1 MHRSSFLSYQIQT
14 SLQVIHQ
21 LFNKREGSNIK
32 LNEDITLPLLAAIE
46 KIGTFTD
53 AWNSE
58 HELEIGLYRMSVPD
72 FNKCAVREAIVNAF
86 SHRDY
91 TKMGRVRISITD
103 EGMTV
108 EPHGRNPLLADV
120 IKKGIDEIRHLE
132 LVLSLASSQPFIS
145 RNDVVNLLHVSPARA
160 YMILKKLSEEGK
172 LEPVNK
178 GKYAKYKLLNEHKKG
193 EV

>member
-1 MHRSSFLSYQIQT
+1 
-14 SLQVIHQ
+14 
-21 LFNKREGSNIK
+21 
-32 LNEDITLPLLAAIE
+32 
-46 KIGTFTD
+46 
-53 AWNSE
+53 
-58 HELEIGLYRMSVPD
+58 MSVPD
-72 FNKCAVREAIVNAF
+72 FNKRAVREAIVNAF

-108 EPHGRNPLLADV
+108 EPHGRNSLLADV

-132 LVLSLASSQPFIS
+132 LVLSLASCQPFIS

>member
-1 MHRSSFLSYQIQT
+1 MAT
-14 SLQVIHQ
+14 
-21 LFNKREGSNIK
+21 
-32 LNEDITLPLLAAIE
+32 IE

-72 FNKCAVREAIVNAF
+72 FNKRAVREAIVNAF

-132 LVLSLASSQPFIS
+132 LVLSLASCQPFIS